1 MSFYFVMETKGLK
14 KTLTRDILV
23 TLDLDG
29 IDMIQDLKYLYLKI
43 IRLAPHRHKMI

>member
-1 MSFYFVMETKGLK
+1 METKGLK

-29 IDMIQDLKYLYLKI
+29 MIQDLKYLYLKI
-43 IRLAPHRHKMI
+43 IRLALHRHKMI